1 MYIDRSTEDMIFATP
16 TLKESELYLMQ
27 QKGNTSQTKQ
37 GLSVDA
43 DVRSKNVGDDVIVI
57 QKFKKMNRDVAQ
69 ATEML
74 SQAYSL
80 VRYGWADMPSTI
92 RSGRSE
98 FFNATDAQAQA
109 MIALAYKKAKK
120 LEYNAL
126 AIAKFA
132 MDYILKNKGKIPKNM
147 RRNFGYVALK
157 VYEESFK

>member
-1 MYIDRSTEDMIFATP
+1 
-16 TLKESELYLMQ
+16 
-27 QKGNTSQTKQ
+27 
-37 GLSVDA
+37 
-43 DVRSKNVGDDVIVI
+43 
-57 QKFKKMNRDVAQ
+57 
-69 ATEML
+69 
-74 SQAYSL
+74 
-80 VRYGWADMPSTI
+80 MPSTI

-98 FFNATDAQAQA
+98 FFNATDSQAQA

-157 VYEESFK
+157 VYEEGL

>member
-1 MYIDRSTEDMIFATP
+1 
-16 TLKESELYLMQ
+16 
-27 QKGNTSQTKQ
+27 
-37 GLSVDA
+37 
-43 DVRSKNVGDDVIVI
+43 
-57 QKFKKMNRDVAQ
+57 MNRDVAQ

-98 FFNATDAQAQA
+98 FFNATDSQAQA

-157 VYEESFK
+157 VYEEGL

>member
-1 MYIDRSTEDMIFATP
+1 MYRDISTEDMIFATP

-27 QKGNTSQTKQ
+27 QKGNTKQTKQ

-43 DVRSKNVGDDVIVI
+43 EVRAKNVGEDVKVI
-57 QKFKKMNRDVAQ
+57 QTFKKMNRDVAQ

-80 VRYGWADMPSTI
+80 VKYGWADMPATI
-92 RSGRSE
+92 KSGRSE
-98 FFNATDAQAQA
+98 FFNATDSQAQS
-109 MIALAYKKAKK
+109 MIALAYKKAKR
-120 LEYNAL
+120 LDYNAL

-157 VYEESFK
+157 VYEEGL